1 MHVVVNKKKRVFL
14 CYSYLSKSLIGW
26 VLNQLKSL
34 TDCSVGWG
42 EVDRGSKSK
51 KKFSGREL
59 HRQIR
64 SGGSGCWSK
73 KIPPDLWS
81 PEVGISAIINY
92 SIMFIYC
99 KQHMFVIYVLPCCS
113 STSDAPRDSKLL
125 NILHDARST
134 LSSTG
139 RTMQKQGQQ
148 IDSACADMN
157 KIHNEL

>member
-1 MHVVVNKKKRVFL
+1 M
-14 CYSYLSKSLIGW
+14 G
-26 VLNQLKSL
+26 
-34 TDCSVGWG
+34 
-42 EVDRGSKSK
+42 RGSKSK

-59 HRQIR
+59 HRQIQ
-64 SGGSGCWSK
+64 SGGG
-73 KIPPDLWS
+73 

-125 NILHDARST
+125 NILHDARSN

-148 IDSACADMN
+148 IDSACAISRLLPAS
-157 KIHNEL
+157 KISSDFFDSTKVPGKCFSL

>member
-42 EVDRGSKSK
+42 EVGRGSKSK
-51 KKFSGREL
+51 KKFP
-59 HRQIR
+59 
-64 SGGSGCWSK
+64 GGSCIGWSK
-73 KIPPDLWS
+73 KIPPDLLS

-92 SIMFIYC
+92 SIMFTYC

-125 NILHDARST
+125 NILHDVRST